1 MRTFRLFMLVAII
14 GFGLGA
20 ALAWM
25 TRGGDPTPP
34 PGTEG
39 AEVGDP
45 RPDFRHATLDGDWLE
60 ATDFDGLPMLVNFW
74 ATWCAPCRREMPVL
88 QAASEQHAGELSV
101 VGLAL
106 DDPDPVRDFLE
117 ELGIDYPVAVG
128 EADVMR
134 TQRAWGN
141 SAGVLPYT
149 VLVDA
154 GGTIQWQ
161 HYGEVTAEELDEVL
175 ADWLQDGG

>member
-1 MRTFRLFMLVAII
+1 MRTFRLFMIVAIV

-20 ALAWM
+20 GLAWL

-34 PGTEG
+34 PGTGG
-39 AEVGDP
+39 AEVGDV
-45 RPDFRHATLDGDWLE
+45 RPDFRHATLDEDWLS
-60 ATDFDGLPMLVNFW
+60 AADFDGQLLLVNFW

-88 QAASEQHAGELSV
+88 QAVSEDHVGELAV
-101 VGLAL
+101 VGIAM
-106 DDPDPVRDFLE
+106 DDPGPVREFLE
-117 ELGIDYPVAVG
+117 ELGITYPVAVG
-128 EADVMR
+128 GSDVMD

-154 GGTIQWQ
+154 DGVIQWQ
-161 HYGEVTAEELDEVL
+161 HYGEVTADELNEVL
-175 ADWLQDGG
+175 GEWL